1 MFGLRFS
8 KFEPNIYVLKYRNGK
23 IVKQGTGLSF
33 YYYAPITSLVAVT
46 TSSIECPFIFEEVT
60 NDFQNITIQGQAS
73 YRISDPQKIAQ
84 LLNFTLD
91 ASGRNYISE
100 DPVKLSHRVIN
111 VVKVLIKKK
120 IEEMPLKDA
129 LKSSDKLPQII
140 NEGIKNNLE
149 INSLGLEIL
158 GLSILAIKP
167 NQETA
172 RALEAKAREQI
183 LKEADDAIYIRRNAS
198 VEQERIIKENE
209 LNTEIAVE
217 NKQRQIK
224 ETQMEA
230 EKAVQE
236 KQHELE
242 QADIDFKIEM
252 EQKNQE
258 LVQLSAA
265 NAKVQAEAKAYQISS
280 AMKAFNGVDPNI
292 IQTLASMGM
301 NPNKLIAIAF
311 QEIAEKADK
320 IGQLNISPDL
330 MKELLE
336 RSER

>member
-1 MFGLRFS
+1 M
-8 KFEPNIYVLKYRNGK
+8 
-23 IVKQGTGLSF
+23 
-33 YYYAPITSLVAVT
+33 
-46 TSSIECPFIFEEVT
+46 
-60 NDFQNITIQGQAS
+60 
-73 YRISDPQKIAQ
+73 
-84 LLNFTLD
+84 
-91 ASGRNYISE
+91 
-100 DPVKLSHRVIN
+100 IN

-120 IEEMPLKDA
+120 IEEMPLRDA
-129 LKSSDKLPQII
+129 LKSSEKLPQII
-140 NEGIKNNLE
+140 NEGIKNDSE

-172 RALEAKAREQI
+172 RALEATTREQI

-217 NKQRQIK
+217 NKKKQIR

-236 KQHELE
+236 KQHQLE
-242 QADIDFKIEM
+242 EADINFKIEM

-258 LVQLSAA
+258 LVKLSTA
-265 NAKVQAEAKAYQISS
+265 NAKIEAEAKAYQISS
-280 AMKAFNGVDPNI
+280 VMKAFNGIDPAV

-301 NPNKLIAIAF
+301 NPNKLIAMAF

-336 RSER
+336 RSEY

>member
-1 MFGLRFS
+1 MFGFRFI
-8 KFEPNIYVLKYRNGK
+8 KFEPNDYVLKYRNGK
-23 IVKQGTGLSF
+23 VVKQGAGLSF
-33 YYYAPITSLVAVT
+33 WYYAPTTSLVAVT

-60 NDFQNITIQGQAS
+60 NDFQNITIQGQVS
-73 YRISDPQKIAQ
+73 YRISDPLKIAQ
-84 LLNFTLD
+84 LLNFTLN
-91 ASGRNYISE
+91 ASGRGYISD
-100 DPVKLSHRVIN
+100 DPENLSQRVIN

-120 IEEMPLKDA
+120 IEEIPLRDA
-129 LKSSDKLPQII
+129 LKSSEKLPQII
-140 NEGIKNNLE
+140 NEGIKKNSE

-172 RALEAKAREQI
+172 RALEATAREQI

-198 VEQERIIKENE
+198 VEQERTIKENE

-217 NKQRQIK
+217 NKKKQIR

-242 QADIDFKIEM
+242 QADISFKIEM
-252 EQKNQE
+252 EEKNQE
-258 LVQLSAA
+258 LVKLSAA
-265 NAKVQAEAKAYQISS
+265 NAKVEAEAKSYQIASV
-280 AMKAFNGVDPNI
+280 MKAFNGIDPAV

-301 NPNKLIAIAF
+301 NPNKLIAMAF

-336 RSER
+336 RSE

>member
-1 MFGLRFS
+1 MFGFRFI

-23 IVKQGTGLSF
+23 IVKQGAGLSF

-60 NDFQNITIQGQAS
+60 NDFQDITIQGQVS
-73 YRISDPQKIAQ
+73 YRISDPVKIAQ
-84 LLNFTLD
+84 LLNFTLN
-91 ASGRNYISE
+91 ASGRGYISD
-100 DPVKLSHRVIN
+100 DPKNLSHRVIN

-120 IEEMPLKDA
+120 IEEMPLRDA
-129 LKSSDKLPQII
+129 LKSSEKLPQII
-140 NEGIKNNLE
+140 NEGIKKNSE

-172 RALEAKAREQI
+172 RALEATAREQI

-217 NKQRQIK
+217 NKKKQIR

-236 KQHELE
+236 KQHQLE
-242 QADIDFKIEM
+242 ESNINFKIEM

-258 LVQLSAA
+258 LVKLSTA
-265 NAKVQAEAKAYQISS
+265 NAKIEAEAKAYQISS
-280 AMKAFNGVDPNI
+280 VMKAFNGIDPAV
-292 IQTLASMGM
+292 IQTLASMEM
-301 NPNKLIAIAF
+301 NPNKLIAMAF

-336 RSER
+336 RSE

>member
-1 MFGLRFS
+1 MFGFRFI

-23 IVKQGTGLSF
+23 VVKQGAGVSF
-33 YYYAPITSLVAVT
+33 WYYAPTTSLVAVT

-60 NDFQNITIQGQAS
+60 NDFQNITIQGQVS
-73 YRISDPQKIAQ
+73 YRISDPLKIAR
-84 LLNFTLD
+84 LLNFTLNP
-91 ASGRNYISE
+91 SGRGYISD
-100 DPVKLSHRVIN
+100 DPENLSQRVIN

-120 IEEMPLKDA
+120 IEEIPLRDA
-129 LKSSDKLPQII
+129 LKSSEKLPQII
-140 NEGIKNNLE
+140 NEGIKDNSE

-172 RALEAKAREQI
+172 RALEATAREQI

-217 NKQRQIK
+217 NKKKQIR

-236 KQHELE
+236 KQHQLE
-242 QADIDFKIEM
+242 EADIEFKIEM

-258 LVQLSAA
+258 LVKLSAA
-265 NAKVQAEAKAYQISS
+265 NTKVEAEAKSYQISS
-280 AMKAFNGVDPNI
+280 VMKAFNGIDPAV

-301 NPNKLIAIAF
+301 NPNKLIAMAF

-336 RSER
+336 RSE